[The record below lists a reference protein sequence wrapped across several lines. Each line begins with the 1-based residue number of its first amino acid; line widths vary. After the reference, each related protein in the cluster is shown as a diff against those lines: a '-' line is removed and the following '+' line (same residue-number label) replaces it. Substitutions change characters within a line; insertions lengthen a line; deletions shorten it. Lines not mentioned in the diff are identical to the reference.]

1 MVQQSWSVQ
10 MIPRSREQPRDAVDQ
25 SPDPARMLAHLECAK
40 KSENAL
46 NNQINGEYQSN
57 DRKARGDAS
66 EEDDARNDPDRQQCF

>member
-1 MVQQSWSVQ
+1 
-10 MIPRSREQPRDAVDQ
+10 
-25 SPDPARMLAHLECAK
+25 MLAHLECAK

-57 DRKARGDAS
+57 DRKAPGDAS